1 MGWPTA
7 DPSSFRSFGWQRR
20 GSSFPPGPHI
30 ATNAPAETATFR
42 DARFMT
48 RLRTFVAARLDTK
61 KHLGMHLT
69 LALLIGCLA
78 ILAFSAILDAV
89 LDNATVVR
97 LDIAAAAWIHA
108 RVTPGGLQFFNIVT
122 TAGDPTSMLILAF
135 VVGIVLWVQGRRTA
149 LLAWT
154 AAFLG
159 GGVVERVV
167 KVSVHRHRPVFV
179 SPGQVIDP
187 FSFPSGHSMWSFIAV
202 GMLLYVLALYWH
214 PRRPWRWVTMTAG
227 AAVVGLV
234 GFSRVYLGVHY
245 PSDVLGAWMAA
256 AAWMGVC
263 ATGLAIALHRGRV
276 SPP

>member
-1 MGWPTA
+1 MHGL
-7 DPSSFRSFGWQRR
+7 DG
-20 GSSFPPGPHI
+20 
-30 ATNAPAETATFR
+30 APFK
-42 DARFMT
+42 T

-61 KHLGMHLT
+61 THLGMHLT
-69 LALLIGCLA
+69 LALLIGCAA
-78 ILAFSAILDAV
+78 IWTFSAILDAV

-108 RVTPGGLQFFNIVT
+108 RVTPGGLRFFDIVST
-122 TAGDPTSMLILAF
+122 VGNPTMMLVLAF
-135 VVGIVLWVQGRRTA
+135 IVGVVLLVQRRRTA
-149 LLAWT
+149 LLAWI
-154 AAFLG
+154 AAFFG

-179 SPGQVIDP
+179 APGQIIDP

-202 GMLLYVLALYWH
+202 GMLLYILALYWH
-214 PRRPWRWVTMTAG
+214 PRRPWRRVAMTAG
-227 AAVVGLV
+227 AAGIGLV

-256 AAWMGVC
+256 AAWMGIC

-276 SPP
+276 PSL

>member
-1 MGWPTA
+1 LRLNLT
-7 DPSSFRSFGWQRR
+7 DETRSAPEAAGARSVRR
-20 GSSFPPGPHI
+20 
-30 ATNAPAETATFR
+30 R
-42 DARFMT
+42 ARA
-48 RLRTFVAARLDTK
+48 FVAARLDSKT
-61 KHLGMHLT
+61 HLGLHLT

-78 ILAFSAILDAV
+78 IWAFGALLDAV

-97 LDIAAAAWIHA
+97 LDIEAAAWIHA
-108 RVTPGGLQFFNIVT
+108 RVTPGGLRFFDIVST
-122 TAGDPTSMLILAF
+122 VGDPTMMLLLAF
-135 VVGIVLWVQGRRTA
+135 IVGIVLLVQRRRTA
-149 LLAWT
+149 LLAWI

-179 SPGQVIDP
+179 APGQIIDP
-187 FSFPSGHSMWSFIAV
+187 FSFPSGHSIWSFIAV
-202 GMLLYVLALYWH
+202 GMLLYILALYWH

-227 AAVVGLV
+227 AAIVGLV

-245 PSDVLGAWMAA
+245 PSDVVGAWMAS

-276 SPP
+276 SSS